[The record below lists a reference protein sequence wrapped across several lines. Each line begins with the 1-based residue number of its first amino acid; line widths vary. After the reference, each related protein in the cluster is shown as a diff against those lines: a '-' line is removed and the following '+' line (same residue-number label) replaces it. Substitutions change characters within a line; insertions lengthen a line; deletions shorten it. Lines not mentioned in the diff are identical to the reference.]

1 MSPDAKGV
9 VNVGL
14 VGAGAW
20 GRRFI
25 AAINDHPDVRLTAV
39 ASRNPAT
46 PSLVDPACAVVGEWR
61 ELVVMEGIDGVI
73 VATPP
78 STHVEIASAA
88 LEAGRPTLIEKPLAM
103 DVAEA
108 EALSLLSEKLVVPVL
123 VDFIHLFNPAWPALK
138 ARLDDIGEVLHLNGV
153 GGRIGPF
160 RADTPPLWDWAP
172 HDLALAL
179 DLAGELP
186 EVVSARRTS
195 AADTNDGYGEVVD
208 IRLDFPGGLRADL
221 TVGNLLRERTRT
233 VTVTGRDGSLFYD
246 DIGEK
251 AVALRR
257 PARDDVSYPVAA
269 TPPLASAV
277 CAFADLTDGNADPFD
292 TLRLGVETTR
302 LIAAIAAA
310 LPVGISRAKWSN
322 VEIDRVSS
330 FG

>member
-1 MSPDAKGV
+1 MNPDAKGV

-14 VGAGAW
+14 LGAGAW
-20 GRRFI
+20 GQHFI
-25 AAINDHPDVRLTAV
+25 TAIDNHPDVRLAAV
-39 ASRNPAT
+39 ASRNSAT

-61 ELVVMEGIDGVI
+61 ELVAMEGIDGVI

-78 STHVEIASAA
+78 STHAEIATAA
-88 LEAGRPTLIEKPLAM
+88 LEAGRPPLVEKPLAM

-108 EALSLLSEKLVVPVL
+108 ETLSLLSGELGVPVL

-138 ARLDDIGEVLHLNGV
+138 ARLDDIGDVLHLHGV
-153 GGRIGPF
+153 AGRVGPF
-160 RADTPPLWDWAP
+160 RVDTPPLWDWAP

-195 AADTNDGYGEVVD
+195 AADTDDGYGEVVD

-246 DIGEK
+246 DIGER

-257 PARDDVSYPVAA
+257 PARDDVSYPIA
-269 TPPLASAV
+269 TTSPLAIV
-277 CAFADLTDGNADPFD
+277 VGAFADLIGAKADPFD

-302 LIAAIAAA
+302 LIAAIAAS
-310 LPVGISRAKWSN
+310 LPAGTSRAKWTS
-322 VEIDRVSS
+322 VDFAKSTS
-330 FG
+330 GC